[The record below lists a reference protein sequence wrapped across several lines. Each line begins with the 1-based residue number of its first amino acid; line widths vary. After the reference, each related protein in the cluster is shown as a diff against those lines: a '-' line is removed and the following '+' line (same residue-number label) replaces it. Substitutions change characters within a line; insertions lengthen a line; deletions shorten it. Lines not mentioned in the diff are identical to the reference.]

1 MLSFFCFSMKKKFLK
16 DIISDVLGSFGL
28 AIGIYCFA
36 EKVNIAPGGV
46 SGIAIMIK
54 YLTGL
59 PIGMLT
65 LIMNIPLII
74 IAYKFL
80 GRDFTVRTL
89 RTVIVNTLIIDT
101 VVTPFFPQ
109 YAGDRLLGSLFAGVC
124 SGAGLGIVFLHG
136 SSTAGT
142 DIISYLVERR
152 FPHIQIG
159 KALLLIDCI
168 ILAVST
174 LVFQNIESA
183 LYGIVA
189 LFSQS
194 VLINKIVYGAEKGR
208 NLFIISQKSEQIAR
222 RILRE
227 RERGATFLNACGA
240 YSRKPTAVLMCV
252 VRVWE
257 YHHIKEIVYD
267 EDPAAFV
274 IATEAEHI
282 IGEGFSPHK
291 NAK

>member
-1 MLSFFCFSMKKKFLK
+1 MNKKFVK
-16 DIISDVLGSFGL
+16 DIINDIIGSFAL
-28 AIGIYCFA
+28 AIGLYCFA

-65 LIMNIPLII
+65 LLMNIPLLV
-74 IAYKFL
+74 IAYKFM
-80 GRDFTVRTL
+80 GREFAL
-89 RTVIVNTLIIDT
+89 RTIRTVVLNTLIID
-101 VVTPFFPQ
+101 VIVTPFFPQ
-109 YAGDRLLGSLFAGVC
+109 YEGDRLLGSLFGGVC
-124 SGAGLGIVFLHG
+124 TGAGLGVVFLHG

-142 DIISYLVERR
+142 DIIGYLVEKR

-159 KALLLIDCI
+159 KALMLVDCV
-168 ILAVST
+168 ILAAST

-183 LYGIVA
+183 LYGVVA
-189 LFSQS
+189 LFSQTM
-194 VLINKIVYGAEKGR
+194 VINQIVYGAEKGR

-257 YHHIKEIVYD
+257 YHHIKEIVYE

-282 IGEGFSPHK
+282 IGEGFSQLK
-291 NAK
+291 SKS

>member
-1 MLSFFCFSMKKKFLK
+1 MKRFFVKNILN
-16 DIISDVLGSFGL
+16 DIIGSF
-28 AIGIYCFA
+28 AISVGIYCFA

-59 PIGMLT
+59 PVGIMT
-65 LIMNIPLII
+65 LLMNIPLIA
-74 IAYKFL
+74 IAYKFM
-80 GRDFTVRTL
+80 GKKFTL
-89 RTVIVNTLIIDT
+89 RTLSTVILNTFILDT
-101 VVTPFFPQ
+101 IVTPFFPQ
-109 YAGDRLLGSLFAGVC
+109 YEGDRLLGSLFGGVFA
-124 SGAGLGIVFLHG
+124 GAGLGIVFLHG

-142 DIISYLVERR
+142 DILGYLVEKRY
-152 FPHIQIG
+152 PHIQIG
-159 KALLLIDCI
+159 KALLMVDCI
-168 ILAVST
+168 ILAISVI
-174 LVFQNIESA
+174 VFRNIESA
-183 LYGIVA
+183 LYGVVA

-194 VLINKIVYGAEKGR
+194 MVINQIVYGAEKGR

-222 RILRE
+222 RIIRE

-257 YHHIKEIVYD
+257 YHHIKEIVYE
-267 EDPAAFV
+267 EDPQAFV

-282 IGEGFSPHK
+282 IGEGFSTK
-291 NAK
+291 K